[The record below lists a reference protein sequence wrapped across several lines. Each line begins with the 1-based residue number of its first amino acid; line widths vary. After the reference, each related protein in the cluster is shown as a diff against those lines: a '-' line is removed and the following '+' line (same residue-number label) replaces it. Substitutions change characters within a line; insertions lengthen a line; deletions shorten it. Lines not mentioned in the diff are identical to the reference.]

1 MDKLDPPEPLSFE
14 GNVRENWRRWK
25 QEFELYLAATESD
38 GKSEKVKS
46 SILLTCIG
54 KRAREIYNTFTF
66 QTEEDK
72 MKVSPILSKFT
83 AYCNPRKNTTFLRYQ
98 FFSYNQQDGQPFDD
112 FVTELKKRAE
122 ECAFASLKDSLIT
135 DRIVCGMTDNKL
147 RGHYLRET
155 DLKLEKAI
163 LLSRAAEESRKHAEE
178 LKHALKPTPVD
189 MVDQG
194 AIPKTNKGATP
205 EYFPNCKFCGCGHNR
220 GNCPAYGKLCNDC
233 GAPNHFTQCCP
244 KKQRRSNPQQAHN
257 RPIHENHLPPRG

>member
-14 GNVRENWRRWK
+14 GNVQENWRRWK

-83 AYCNPRKNTTFLRYQ
+83 AYCNPRKNTTFLPYQ

-135 DRIVCGMTDNKL
+135 DRIVCGT
-147 RGHYLRET
+147 T
-155 DLKLEKAI
+155 
-163 LLSRAAEESRKHAEE
+163 AAEESRKISNMPRNLLQSIWSA
-178 LKHALKPTPVD
+178 
-189 MVDQG
+189 
-194 AIPKTNKGATP
+194 KGR
-205 EYFPNCKFCGCGHNR
+205 Y
-220 GNCPAYGKLCNDC
+220 
-233 GAPNHFTQCCP
+233 
-244 KKQRRSNPQQAHN
+244 
-257 RPIHENHLPPRG
+257 PRQTKA